1 MHSFVTCYSKTAL
14 VVPCARNRLRAS
26 FMVSRD
32 GFARFVRRRN
42 LAALVVAL
50 PLLVAGLAER
60 VAEPL
65 KTLVETVTGGG
76 ASGLDVLLGKV
87 SKVHFGNLTRASCR
101 SWWEENVPRR
111 AA

>member
-1 MHSFVTCYSKTAL
+1 M
-14 VVPCARNRLRAS
+14 PCARNRLRAS

-76 ASGLDVLLGKV
+76 ASGLDVLFKRV
-87 SKVHFGNLTRASCR
+87 SKVQFDNLTRASCESR
-101 SWWEENVPRR
+101 WEGNLPRR

>member
-1 MHSFVTCYSKTAL
+1 MFSPFLEYRKMHSFVTCYSKTAPY
-14 VVPCARNRLRAS
+14 VPCARNRLRAS

-76 ASGLDVLLGKV
+76 ASGLDVLFGRV
-87 SKVHFGNLTRASCR
+87 SKVHFGDLTRADCGIR
-101 SWWEENVPRR
+101 
-111 AA
+111 

>member
-1 MHSFVTCYSKTAL
+1 LCMC
-14 VVPCARNRLRAS
+14 AS

-50 PLLVAGLAER
+50 SLLVAGLAER

-76 ASGLDVLLGKV
+76 ASGLDVLFGK
-87 SKVHFGNLTRASCR
+87 RQ
-101 SWWEENVPRR
+101 
-111 AA
+111 

>member
-1 MHSFVTCYSKTAL
+1 
-14 VVPCARNRLRAS
+14 
-26 FMVSRD
+26 MVSRD

-42 LAALVVAL
+42 LAALVVTL

-65 KTLVETVTGGG
+65 KTFVETVTRGG
-76 ASGLDVLLGKV
+76 ASGLDVLFEKV
-87 SKVHFGNLTRASCR
+87 SNVHFGNRTCAGL
-101 SWWEENVPRR
+101 EIQQDEHVPKR

>member
-1 MHSFVTCYSKTAL
+1 MH
-14 VVPCARNRLRAS
+14 VVVLRAS

-42 LAALVVAL
+42 LAALVVTL

-76 ASGLDVLLGKV
+76 ASGLDVLFGKV
-87 SKVHFGNLTRASCR
+87 SKVPFSNLTRASCGI
-101 SWWEENVPRR
+101 E
-111 AA
+111 